1 MPRLVIDNLEIEVPA
16 GTKVIEAAERLG
28 IMIPRFCYHHAL
40 GAVGACRMCAVKF
53 LQGPFKGVQMSCMV
67 DALDGMVVSTTDEEA
82 TAFRKQVI
90 EWLMLNHP
98 HDCPVCDEGGQCLLQ
113 DETVSG
119 GHGIRRALGP
129 KRTYRD
135 QYLGVFISHE
145 MNRCIHCYRC
155 VRYYQEFTGYRD
167 LGAMQIGDRVYFG
180 RFRDGPLESPFA
192 GNLVDLCPTGV
203 YTDKPSRYRVRR
215 WDLQRSPSLCIHCSL
230 GCNTIANA
238 RYREMMRIEAR
249 FNEVVNG
256 HFICDRGRYGFQ
268 YANHPERPRKAKI
281 NGAEVPMPEAVRA
294 ASEGLA
300 GITRDFGSGAV
311 AVLGST
317 RNSIETQAAIERIS
331 KMNDWHAPN
340 YFVNPILEAK
350 VKRAVSRLDEPLA
363 VSMRGIENADFI
375 LAIGVD
381 PVNEAPMLAL
391 AMRQAHRKEAEVVV
405 VDPRPIFLPFPC
417 EHIPM
422 LPGEFA
428 PFLDALALAV
438 SGAVPGGAAGS
449 ESTRDEKEAGGS
461 PGFRDRIASVARKI
475 GKSRNPVIVCGSD
488 ICPEETPDASA
499 GLATVLHGRKDR
511 AGLFYVLPGPN
522 AFASVLWD
530 RSSEWSFLD
539 TVSGMEEGAVRALLV
554 VEADP
559 LRDFPDHRRLEAA
572 LGKLD
577 LLIVLDYLPSETVKR
592 AHIFI
597 PSTALFES
605 GSSFVNQEGR
615 LQYAEPVHGGGVP
628 ILQVSGGSHPPRVFD
643 SAVPG
648 GDPEPSRQILQAIAG
663 GEAVPE
669 GRGLADNPLRGIA
682 DLSAA
687 FEKLRDTG
695 YPAGNIRVLSS
706 GPPVRIVYRGG
717 EAAGDP
723 QSGNALELILAD
735 CIFGSEELSA
745 YSGILSRVEPEPH
758 AVMHAEDAAGAGL
771 SAGDTI
777 RISFEGGS
785 IEIRLEVST
794 KMARGALILPRR
806 ERVARQVMKGFSA
819 KVPLD
824 RIERI

>member
-16 GTKVIEAAERLG
+16 GTKVIEAAEKLG

-53 LQGPFKGVQMSCMV
+53 LQGPFKGVQMSCMA

-82 TAFRKQVI
+82 VAFRKQVI

-119 GHGIRRALGP
+119 GHGIRRTLGP

-135 QYLGVFISHE
+135 QYLGVFIAHE

-238 RYREMMRIEAR
+238 RYREIMRIEAR

-281 NGAEVPMPEAVRA
+281 NGAEAPMPEAVRA

-317 RNSIETQAAIERIS
+317 RNSLETQAAIERMA

-340 YFVNPILEAK
+340 YFVDPIFEAK

-405 VDPRPIFLPFPC
+405 VDPRPIFLPLPC
-417 EHIPM
+417 EHISM

-449 ESTRDEKEAGGS
+449 ESTRDGKEAGGS
-461 PGFRDRIASVARKI
+461 SGFRDRVASVARKI
-475 GKSRNPVIVCGSD
+475 GKSRYPVIVCGSD

-499 GLATVLHGRKDR
+499 GLATVLHDRKDR

-559 LRDFPDHRRLEAA
+559 LRDFTDHRRLEAA
-572 LGKLD
+572 LDKLD

-615 LQYAEPVHGGGVP
+615 LQYAEPVHRGGVP

-648 GDPEPSRQILQAIAG
+648 GDPEPARQILRAIAG

-669 GRGLADNPLRGIA
+669 DRGLADNPLWGIA

-706 GPPVRIVYRGG
+706 GPPGRIESRGG
-717 EAAGDP
+717 EAAGGP

-777 RISFEGGS
+777 RISFDGGS

-794 KMARGALILPRR
+794 KMARGALILPRW
-806 ERVARQVMKGFSA
+806 ERVARQVMKGFSE